1 MNYNV
6 KRGDIVVFKAS
17 GDWLSKAIAWFT
29 QTDVSHAAMVYSAD
43 SIIEVGAH
51 GIGVHKMA
59 ILDGDSVY
67 VMRLKSNLS
76 ATPLIQS
83 ADAYLQAKVRYD
95 FPALLILAGLLIY
108 RRIVPSLPLMKLVN
122 LILSAACATLD
133 KALNRILHQSDGPF
147 MICSQL
153 VYQIYYDCGENYRI
167 QIENGAVFNS
177 QLTAGPADS
186 ICLVDLAK
194 VGKRTPA
201 DMFMASSDEVSVSNQ
216 DMKEFYELLCASE
229 QKNDKAAPDIII
241 ASVEMDK
248 TLALTVKFLDLLERL
263 LESAHYDI
271 PLEALFVTPGD
282 LVYHAVNLEN
292 EGTINL
298 QRVHSVKD
306 LILSAT
312 PFPSWPE

>member
-1 MNYNV
+1 
-6 KRGDIVVFKAS
+6 
-17 GDWLSKAIAWFT
+17 
-29 QTDVSHAAMVYSAD
+29 
-43 SIIEVGAH
+43 
-51 GIGVHKMA
+51 
-59 ILDGDSVY
+59 
-67 VMRLKSNLS
+67 
-76 ATPLIQS
+76 
-83 ADAYLQAKVRYD
+83 
-95 FPALLILAGLLIY
+95 
-108 RRIVPSLPLMKLVN
+108 
-122 LILSAACATLD
+122 
-133 KALNRILHQSDGPF
+133 

-292 EGTINL
+292 EGTIDL

-312 PFPSWPE
+312 PFPSWLE